1 MKTVF
6 ELKNELPFDKDL
18 FDRMRKTASDI
29 LSDAE
34 KEDYT
39 QSVVLLSSEG
49 KEYSMV
55 IKNALSEDKIDE
67 ISLLGRLTSENNT
80 EIYRVLCMWEDGCID
95 LPSHMFRK
103 MLCELNSKNRESG
116 IFVKTKDGYSVIKL
130 SITLK

>member
-6 ELKNELPFDKDL
+6 ELKNELPFDKEL

-29 LSDAE
+29 LNNTA
-34 KEDYT
+34 KEEYT

-55 IKNALSEDKIDE
+55 IKNALSQYKVDE
-67 ISLLGRLTSENNT
+67 ASLLETLISENDT
-80 EIYRVLCMWEDGCID
+80 CIYRVLCMWQDGCID
-95 LPSHMFRK
+95 LPSHSFRK
-103 MLCELNSKNRESG
+103 MLSELNNKNRESG